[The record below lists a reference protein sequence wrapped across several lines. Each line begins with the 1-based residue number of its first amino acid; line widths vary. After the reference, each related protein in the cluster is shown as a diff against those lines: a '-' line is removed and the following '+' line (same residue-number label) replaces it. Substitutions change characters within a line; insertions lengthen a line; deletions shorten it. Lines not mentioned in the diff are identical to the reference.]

1 MRGRDALAIPRVDSY
16 KMSNVG
22 AEILTRALIR
32 ATACALVLATSGIP
46 IRAQETGWTFDVS
59 ANLWTNDTTITTDTP
74 EGEVDATLSFSDAIK
89 DLEFA
94 FMGTVEA
101 RTGPWS
107 VIGDLL
113 YFKLSD
119 SGSTPAGTLFSQV
132 EIESKMTVASGYLA
146 YRVYTDD
153 RIAVDL
159 GGGFRAFWSEI
170 DTTFEGAAAPDES
183 FENDQNFVDPIV
195 AARVRMAFNDAW
207 FGTLML
213 DGGGL
218 DDSST
223 WQALATVGYRL
234 NENWAFQGGYRYL
247 KAEWDTDFGES
258 SLEFSGPI
266 LGVTYRF

>member
-1 MRGRDALAIPRVDSY
+1 MSDEGA
-16 KMSNVG
+16 KMT
-22 AEILTRALIR
+22 TRAIIR
-32 ATACALVLATSGIP
+32 TTTCALVLAVGGAP
-46 IRAQETGWTFDVS
+46 VLAQDSGWTFDVS
-59 ANLWTNDTTITTDTP
+59 ANLWVNDTTITTDTP

-89 DLEFA
+89 DLQFA

-101 RTGPWS
+101 RNGPWS

-119 SGSTPAGTLFSQV
+119 TGSTPQGTLFSDV
-132 EIESKMTVASGYLA
+132 EVDSKITVVTGYLA
-146 YRVYTDD
+146 YRVYSDPKL
-153 RIAVDL
+153 AVDI
-159 GGGFRAFWSEI
+159 GGGFRSFQADL
-170 DTTFEGAAAPDES
+170 DTEFTGAAAPDES
-183 FENDQNFVDPIV
+183 FTNNQSFIDPIV
-195 AARVRMAFNDAW
+195 AARVRMAFNDQW

-234 NENWAFQGGYRYL
+234 NEKWAFQGGYRYL
-247 KAEWDTDFGES
+247 EAEWDSNFGES

>member
-1 MRGRDALAIPRVDSY
+1 MVKRSLLGIAS
-16 KMSNVG
+16 G
-22 AEILTRALIR
+22 AALI
-32 ATACALVLATSGIP
+32 AVTSGP
-46 IRAQETGWTFDVS
+46 AAAQSSNWTFDVS

-89 DLEFA
+89 DLQFA
-94 FMGTVEA
+94 FMGTVEG
-101 RTGPWS
+101 RNGPWS

-119 SGSTPAGTLFSQV
+119 TGSTPTGTLFSQV
-132 EIESKMTVASGYLA
+132 EVDSKITVISGYLA
-146 YRVYTDD
+146 YRVYSDPKV
-153 RIAVDL
+153 AVDL
-159 GGGFRAFWSEI
+159 GAGFRSFQADL
-170 DTTFEGAAAPDES
+170 DTEFTGAAAPDES
-183 FENDQNFVDPIV
+183 FSNNQSFIDPIV
-195 AARVRMAFNDAW
+195 AARVRMAFNDQW

-247 KAEWDTDFGES
+247 EAEWDSDFGES

>member
-1 MRGRDALAIPRVDSY
+1 MAKKSVLGIASA
-16 KMSNVG
+16 
-22 AEILTRALIR
+22 AALI
-32 ATACALVLATSGIP
+32 AVTSG
-46 IRAQETGWTFDVS
+46 RAAAQSSNWTFDVS

-89 DLEFA
+89 DLQFA

-101 RTGPWS
+101 RNGPWS

-119 SGSTPAGTLFSQV
+119 TGSTPTGTLFSQV
-132 EIESKMTVASGYLA
+132 EVDSKITVISGYLA
-146 YRVYTDD
+146 YRVYSDPK
-153 RIAVDL
+153 IAVDL
-159 GGGFRAFWSEI
+159 GGGFRSFQADL
-170 DTTFEGAAAPDES
+170 DTEFTGAAAADRS
-183 FENDQNFVDPIV
+183 FSNNQSFIDPIV
-195 AARVRMAFNDAW
+195 AARVRMAFDDQW

-234 NENWAFQGGYRYL
+234 NDKWAFQGGYRYL
-247 KAEWDTDFGES
+247 EAEWDSDYGES